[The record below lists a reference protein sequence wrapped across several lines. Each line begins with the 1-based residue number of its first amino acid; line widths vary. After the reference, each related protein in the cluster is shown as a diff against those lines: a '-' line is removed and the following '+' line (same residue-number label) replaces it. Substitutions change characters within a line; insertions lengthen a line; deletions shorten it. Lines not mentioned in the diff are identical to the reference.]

1 MEGGSGMSVSR
12 VLLKSRRTGAMQFTK
27 DLFKQTLSDFHKPY
41 TEKREMV
48 IMTGAGGRD
57 MFDEAIQKQNDLDF
71 ADFLASKSHI
81 SEDEKTRIHQMINA
95 TPDDYEVAKVILTQ
109 LSEKHFSYYHTT
121 KRLK

>member
-1 MEGGSGMSVSR
+1 MSVSQ
-12 VLLKSRRTGAMQFTK
+12 VLLKFRRTGAMQFTE

-71 ADFLASKSHI
+71 ADFLASKSYI

-95 TPDDYEVAKVILTQ
+95 TPDDYEVAKAILTS

-121 KRLK
+121 KRLKS